1 MNKSIID
8 KEILTVKDVGN
19 FLRIGTNA
27 AYNLIHSKGFPV
39 IKIGQCYRVPTKAF
53 LKWVE
58 KESEARE
65 RITKW

>member
-27 AYNLIHSKGFPV
+27 AYNLIHSKDFPV

-58 KESEARE
+58 NESEVRE
-65 RITKW
+65 GKTKW

>member
-27 AYNLIHSKGFPV
+27 DYKLIHSKGFPV

-65 RITKW
+65 GITKW